1 MSSLGLKRG
10 PKVLLSQRE
19 KFEIRLNRESGIP
32 IEQCAKMAGVSRST
46 CLKYLAELRQLF
58 GPEKLK
64 NERSARSY
72 LGRPE
77 FRGQEKQQS

>member
-1 MSSLGLKRG
+1 MSEMRLKRG
-10 PKVLLSQRE
+10 PKELLTQRE
-19 KFEIRLNRESGIP
+19 KFEMRLNREAGIP
-32 IEQCAKMAGVSRST
+32 VEDCAKLAGVSRST

-64 NERSARSY
+64 NERRARSF

-77 FRGQEKQQS
+77 FRGHEKQTS